1 MLPIIQIGGAAIQT
15 PGLILL
21 AGIWIGLSVAEK
33 YAKLYKIKA
42 DLLYNLSFSVL
53 VAGILGA
60 RLSVMVRFP
69 SAFID
74 NPSSII
80 SLNPS
85 LLDPVGGIAIAL
97 AAGLVYTQRKKMNL
111 LQTLDALIPVLAVM
125 GIAIPL
131 ANLASGNAFGAPT
144 NLPWGIELWGA
155 ERHPSQIY
163 QALAGIAILWLV
175 WPTRQGKKNPA
186 GLLFTNYII
195 LTAGAILL
203 LAAFRGD
210 SVVIWNGWRSE
221 QIVAWLILAFSLWGY
236 SALLHP
242 KKS

>member
-1 MLPIIQIGGAAIQT
+1 MFPILQIGGAALQT

-42 DLLYNLSFSVL
+42 DQLYNISFAVL

-85 LLDPVGGIAIAL
+85 LLDPAGGMAIAL
-97 AAGLVYTQRKKMNL
+97 ATGLVYSQRKKINL
-111 LQTLDALIPVLAVM
+111 LQTLDALVPTLAVM
-125 GIAIPL
+125 GIAIPV
-131 ANLASGNAFGAPT
+131 ANLAYGNAFGAPT
-144 NLPWGIELWGA
+144 NLPWGIELWGTD
-155 ERHPSQIY
+155 RHPSQIY
-163 QALAGIAILWLV
+163 QAIAGIVILWLV
-175 WPTRQGKKNPA
+175 WPSRQRKMNPA
-186 GLLFTNYII
+186 GLLFTRYII
-195 LTAGAILL
+195 LTAGSILL

-210 SVVIWNGWRSE
+210 SVLIWNGWRSE
-221 QIVAWLILAFSLWGY
+221 QIAAWIILAFSLWGY
-236 SALLHP
+236 SAILEP

>member
-15 PGLILL
+15 PGLILI

-33 YAKLYKIKA
+33 YANLNKIKGEQ
-42 DLLYNLSFSVL
+42 LYNLSFLVL

-60 RLSVMVRFP
+60 RLSVMIRFP
-69 SAFID
+69 SAFLD

-97 AAGLVYTQRKKMNL
+97 AAGLVYSQRKKMNL
-111 LQTLDALIPVLAVM
+111 LNTLDALVLALAVM

-144 NLPWGIELWGA
+144 NLPWGIELWGY
-155 ERHPSQIY
+155 ERHPTQIY
-163 QALAGIAILWLV
+163 QALGGIVILWLV
-175 WPTRQGKKNPA
+175 WPARQRKKNPA
-186 GLLFTNYII
+186 GLIFTNFII
-195 LTAGAILL
+195 LTAGSILF

-210 SVVIWNGWRSE
+210 SVIIWKGWRLE
-221 QIVAWLILAFSLWGY
+221 QLVAWIILAFSLWGY
-236 SALLHP
+236 STILQP